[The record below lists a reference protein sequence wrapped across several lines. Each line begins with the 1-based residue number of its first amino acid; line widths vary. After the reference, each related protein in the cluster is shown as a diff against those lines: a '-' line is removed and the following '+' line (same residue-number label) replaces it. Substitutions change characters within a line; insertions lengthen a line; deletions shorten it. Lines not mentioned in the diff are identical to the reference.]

1 MPFALRHE
9 HGDTYRLDLT
19 GRLLNADAASCE
31 VELAQALSVAG
42 SIRLLCVLDRFDGWD
57 AGGGN
62 MNFYVKHGDAIT
74 RIAIVGDERW
84 RGEAMMFALADL
96 RRAPVKF
103 FSTADMPR
111 ARDWLSGAHDRA
123 PGTPHS
129 KG

>member
-1 MPFALRHE
+1 MPFAFRHE
-9 HGDTYRLDLT
+9 HGDTYRLDLS
-19 GRLLNADAASCE
+19 GRLLNADAARCE
-31 VELAQALSVAG
+31 AELSQALSAAG
-42 SIRLLCVLDRFDGWD
+42 SIRLLCVLERFDGWD
-57 AGGGN
+57 AGGGS

-103 FSTADMPR
+103 FSAAELPQ
-111 ARDWLSGAHDRA
+111 ARHWLSGAADGVA
-123 PGTPHS
+123 GTPHS